1 VQHYELGQLEEAQNH
16 YNYAIKN
23 NKEEG
28 MLYFNRGL
36 VKSRLNKVEEAI
48 EDYSKALDFLSSSE
62 TDMRY

>member
-1 VQHYELGQLEEAQNH
+1 
-16 YNYAIKN
+16 
-23 NKEEG
+23 

-36 VKSRLNKVEEAI
+36 VKSRLDKVEEAI